1 MLKRLTPFLQGAA
14 CQAVFVGTHLYAIG
28 FFATL
33 FMSSAN
39 AMPASHQLLGSIV
52 IDAAL
57 LLGVALQ
64 HGFVGRRRF
73 NEWLGRRIVDT
84 TGGNAYLFA
93 SSRALIALFAFWRP
107 VERVVWHVTDPAVA
121 AALRALC
128 IGGVLLALYS
138 AIVINRSRPFGLRQ
152 SWLYMTWSAERPAGF
167 STPGPYRLTRH
178 PMYGGVLVALWATP
192 TMTVAHLLF
201 SVVATAY
208 LFVAVRLEERT
219 LVATLGDAYHR
230 YRGRV
235 PMLVPSLRATKRWN
249 DGSR

>member
-1 MLKRLTPFLQGAA
+1 MLKRITPFLQGAA
-14 CQAVFVGTHLYAIG
+14 CQSVFVGTHLYAIG
-28 FFATL
+28 FFAKL
-33 FMSSAN
+33 FMPSAN
-39 AMPASHQLLGSIV
+39 ATASNELLGSIV

-64 HGFVGRRRF
+64 HGFVGRRRI

-107 VERVVWHVTDPAVA
+107 VEHVVWHVTDPAVA

-192 TMTVAHLLF
+192 TMTVAHLLV

-219 LVATLGDAYHR
+219 LVATLGDAYRH

-235 PMLVPSLRATKRWN
+235 PMLVPSLRARRRWN
-249 DGSR
+249 EGSR